1 MTTVVLDTSAVV
13 AGHLSRRGAS
23 RALLQAFYQG
33 TLSMAYTPEIIRE
46 YAEVLA
52 RPRFATA
59 ITQQDLI
66 VFLMKLRAS
75 GTLVEPAPVPTARWP
90 DPDDLPFVG
99 AALATDEKIIVT
111 LNPADFAPAKACGV
125 HVLSPGEARLRLL

>member
-23 RALLQAFYQG
+23 RALLQAFNQG
-33 TLSMAYTPEIIRE
+33 TIRLAYTPDIIQE

-52 RPRFATA
+52 RPRFAAA

-66 VFLMKLRAS
+66 AFLMKVRAS
-75 GTLVEPAPVPTARWP
+75 GALVEPAPTPAAQWP
-90 DPDDLPFVG
+90 DPADLPFVI
-99 AALATDEKIIVT
+99 AALATAEKIIVT
-111 LNPADFAPAKACGV
+111 LNPSDFAPAKAFGV
-125 HVLSPGEARLRLL
+125 HVLSPGEAKLRLL